1 MLTLDFVYLAL
12 GAFAIVASLSLT
24 FITFVVMLS
33 VLIEWLRKKGQNE
46 YIPPSFQYPS
56 HRSYRSDR
64 RLLHLCRDT
73 GGAARAS

>member
-46 YIPPSFQYPS
+46 
-56 HRSYRSDR
+56 
-64 RLLHLCRDT
+64 
-73 GGAARAS
+73 